1 MAGCEGTELGLDT
14 QTHCAGGPEY
24 LAHVEEI
31 KREGWR
37 AKRLFRIPPP
47 PPLHQIYAAASLAGK
62 MAQNFEGGCSKRRF
76 KEGRFEGRNFA
87 DNINRNRGGGDDY
100 ESRREADL

>member
-1 MAGCEGTELGLDT
+1 
-14 QTHCAGGPEY
+14 
-24 LAHVEEI
+24 
-31 KREGWR
+31 
-37 AKRLFRIPPP
+37 
-47 PPLHQIYAAASLAGK
+47 